1 MPYTPPHA
9 LTATPTVERSGGNP
23 AELVPPLSILQSQ
36 WPPGALPCLVD
47 LLPSCDCREP
57 WETREGKPPP
67 TSVLFSTTSVA
78 WWPQHRANHVLL
90 TQVEFGLSRL
100 YHNWPVCVWASCL
113 SHQQNEHNT
122 SHGVVEGVR
131 RFDGVSYV
139 KHGAWP
145 LQGLLSFPNAWE
157 DDCQGHGGG
166 GGVSL
171 AGGEHCHI
179 PRGETEQEG
188 LQELWPAGSGGGPA
202 VFPEAPEPAD
212 TWSGSRL
219 INAQLGPLR
228 LCQATMGED

>member
-166 GGVSL
+166 GGCLSL
-171 AGGEHCHI
+171 GGSTATSQGVKRNRKASRSCG
-179 PRGETEQEG
+179 PQVPVGVPLSFLRPPSLQTPG
-188 LQELWPAGSGGGPA
+188 LG
-202 VFPEAPEPAD
+202 
-212 TWSGSRL
+212 
-219 INAQLGPLR
+219 LG
-228 LCQATMGED
+228 